1 MPSLITEDEPSQR
14 RATPLWHDQPLE
26 EARGRAECRERDR
39 VFVDHY
45 LVDRRDEIKERK
57 HPSAAQLV
65 EDFIDAGYGE
75 LTENADVVQLL
86 IDRKPNPAEFL
97 WYDHNMARVR

>member
-39 VFVDHY
+39 VFVNRH
-45 LVDRRDEIKERK
+45 LVERRDEMKEGQY
-57 HPSAAQLV
+57 PSSAELV
-65 EDFIDAGYGE
+65 EDFVDAGYGK
-75 LTENADVVQLL
+75 LAENAHVVHLL
-86 IDRKPNPAEFL
+86 
-97 WYDHNMARVR
+97 

>member
-65 EDFIDAGYGE
+65 EDFIDAGCGK
-75 LTENADVVQLL
+75 LTENAVVQLVVV
-86 IDRKPNPAEFL
+86 DRKPNPAGFI
-97 WYDHNMARVR
+97 